1 MVREWVL
8 FQIVLK
14 KYNGDIRYYE
24 KDNYLYVSAIIHSN
38 RISN

>member
-1 MVREWVL
+1 MGIISDCV
-8 FQIVLK
+8 K

-38 RISN
+38 RIAN